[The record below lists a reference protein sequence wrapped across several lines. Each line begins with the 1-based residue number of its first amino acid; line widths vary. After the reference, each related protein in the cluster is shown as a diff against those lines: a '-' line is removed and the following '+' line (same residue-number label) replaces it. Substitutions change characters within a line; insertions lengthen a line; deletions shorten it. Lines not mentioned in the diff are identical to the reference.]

1 MSFNTHVAFRLC
13 CVCRTV
19 KMTEMDVDSSKAVVD
34 LTQGKQPF
42 IRRSLFMF
50 NFFGKCAFSFSDL
63 ISFVAAY
70 S

>member
-1 MSFNTHVAFRLC
+1 
-13 CVCRTV
+13 
-19 KMTEMDVDSSKAVVD
+19 MTEMDVDSSKAVVD